1 MKAEDI
7 LEFYK
12 VLEKMKSNTRHSWN
26 ANGRQESVADHSF
39 STAFLAMLV
48 ADEFPDLDMD
58 RVIRMCLLHDIGEAV
73 TGDIPCFE
81 KKEADEV
88 CEGNAVRNLLAS
100 LPAREGNRFLALWEE
115 MEKKES
121 PEAKLYKILDR
132 IDAVMEHNEADISS
146 WLPLEY
152 ELQVTYGREEAK
164 AFPFTE
170 EWREAVVRATMEK
183 IADSRSQPA

>member
-100 LPAREGNRFLALWEE
+100 LPARREQVFGAVGRDG
-115 MEKKES
+115 KE
-121 PEAKLYKILDR
+121 R
-132 IDAVMEHNEADISS
+132 IAGS
-146 WLPLEY
+146 
-152 ELQVTYGREEAK
+152 
-164 AFPFTE
+164 
-170 EWREAVVRATMEK
+170 EAV
-183 IADSRSQPA
+183 